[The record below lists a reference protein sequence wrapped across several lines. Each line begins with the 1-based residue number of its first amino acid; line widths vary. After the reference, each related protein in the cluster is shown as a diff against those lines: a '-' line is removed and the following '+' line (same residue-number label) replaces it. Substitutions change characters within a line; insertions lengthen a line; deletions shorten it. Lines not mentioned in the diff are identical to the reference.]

1 MRGPTK
7 TAAGRRVLPIV
18 GLVRSALLA
27 RQAAQRAQQAEAG
40 DAWLDTGHVFTT
52 GSGRPVE
59 PRNLARSFERIVRT
73 AGLPVITFHDLRRSA
88 ATLMKDL
95 GIPARDAQVI
105 LGHSHVSVTLGI
117 YSEVLDDAI
126 TEAGQR
132 LNTALETQPD
142 RDRDDTTE

>member
-1 MRGPTK
+1 M
-7 TAAGRRVLPIV
+7 
-18 GLVRSALLA
+18 RSALLA

-40 DAWLDTGHVFTT
+40 DAWLETGYVFTT

-59 PRNLARSFERIVRT
+59 PRNLARSFERIIRT
-73 AGLPVITFHDLRRSA
+73 TGLPVITFHDLRRSA